1 MEAKI
6 EMIKAST
13 FSFIFFRV
21 ANMASNEETQYFKG
35 GDLYDRSND

>member
-1 MEAKI
+1 MEAEIK
-6 EMIKAST
+6 MIKAST

-21 ANMASNEETQYFKG
+21 VNMVSNEETQNLKG